1 MTAQHVCSGEL
12 RFEGEIIP
20 VAIKVMK
27 CMDAPEVVE
36 RELEALAAVYGKPHL
51 IQEVHP
57 KFHHAGSDPAMIVTR

>member
-1 MTAQHVCSGEL
+1 M
-12 RFEGEIIP
+12 
-20 VAIKVMK
+20 AIKVLK
-27 CMDAPEVVE
+27 CQDRPDIVE